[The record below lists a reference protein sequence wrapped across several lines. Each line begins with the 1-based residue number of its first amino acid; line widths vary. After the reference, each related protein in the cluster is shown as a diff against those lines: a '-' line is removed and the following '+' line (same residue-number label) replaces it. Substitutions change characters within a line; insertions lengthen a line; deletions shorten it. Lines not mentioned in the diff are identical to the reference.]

1 MQVVFQ
7 FSFFTQPSQFLS
19 TERVWCGF
27 VSFYRK
33 VTMMKL
39 NPFFL
44 LFCLVLCFII
54 SGCSGPQKPADLPT
68 LYPCK
73 ITVIQD
79 GKPLQ
84 DAMVY
89 VRPQDGN
96 LRFVFGGKT
105 DAKGVA
111 VVKADGQWEG
121 VPEGEFLVSI
131 SKIVT
136 PSDLETPN
144 ETTPLNER
152 RRMQEQ
158 ATKETKETVDPKY
171 SDLVKTQLRLKVDKK
186 AVQEQY
192 DVGAAVDL
200 SMAELFPGRRP
211 L

>member
-1 MQVVFQ
+1 
-7 FSFFTQPSQFLS
+7 
-19 TERVWCGF
+19 
-27 VSFYRK
+27 
-33 VTMMKL
+33 MKL
-39 NPFFL
+39 HPFFL
-44 LFCLVLCFII
+44 LPGLAVVVIV
-54 SGCSGPQKPADLPT
+54 SGCSGPQKPSDLPT

-79 GKPLQ
+79 GKPLH
-84 DAMVY
+84 DAMVF
-89 VRPQDGN
+89 VRPQDGS
-96 LRFVFGGKT
+96 LRFVIGGKT

-111 VVKADGQWEG
+111 VVKVDGQWEG
-121 VPEGEFLVSI
+121 VPEGEFIVSI

-158 ATKETKETVDPKY
+158 AVQQTKETVDPKY
-171 SDLVKTQLRLKVDKK
+171 SDLVKTQLRLKVGKN
-186 AVQEQY
+186 AVSEQY

-200 SMAELFPGRRP
+200 SVAELFPGSRP